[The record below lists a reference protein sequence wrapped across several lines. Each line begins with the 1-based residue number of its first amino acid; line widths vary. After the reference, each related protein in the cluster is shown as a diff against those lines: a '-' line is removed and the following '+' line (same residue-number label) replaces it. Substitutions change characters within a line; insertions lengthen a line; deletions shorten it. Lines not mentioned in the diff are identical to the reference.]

1 MERITVVIPNKK
13 SQTPEITLNS
23 LPEGIKTIVID
34 DVDCKGANWARNE
47 GFKQVKTEY
56 ILFSDNDINWRPG
69 AIQSLLKTLEDNPE
83 ASYSYGMYEMGGHLY
98 CDLDFDHNV
107 LRLSNYISTMSLIR
121 TKDFPGFDE
130 NIKRFQDWDLW
141 LTMLEQGK
149 IGISCGQ
156 VIFDT
161 AIRDGITY
169 NGKVGIE
176 EAFMA
181 IKNKHNL

>member
-1 MERITVVIPNKK
+1 MKKITVVIPNKFN
-13 SQTPEITLNS
+13 QTAEITLNS
-23 LPEGIKTIVID
+23 LPKGVKVVVVD

-47 GFKQVKTEY
+47 GFKQVDTEY
-56 ILFSDNDINWRPG
+56 VLFSDNDINWHPG
-69 AIQSLLKTLEDNPE
+69 AIESLLKTLERNPD
-83 ASYSYGMYEMGGHLY
+83 ASYAYGWYEMGGRYY
-98 CDLDFDHNV
+98 CDLDFDPKI

-149 IGISCGQ
+149 EGVQCNK

-161 AIRDGITY
+161 AVRDGITY
-169 NGKVGIE
+169 NGEVGIN